1 MGLKLDMA
9 ALTHKGMVRENNE
22 DSLYFSERERV
33 VIVCDGMGG
42 HAGGHIASEIAV
54 EVVAAGMRA
63 LTPADWLDDQK
74 VIDCVKN
81 SVFRANDAILSRSHA
96 DPALYDMGTT
106 ICMLAFMDD
115 KVVTANIGDSR
126 IYRVADGAIEQVSE
140 DHSLVAERIRAGEL
154 DPDSVEVRMLSNILT
169 RALGMDRVTVDITI
183 ESLVK
188 DDVYLLC
195 SDGLSDMLT
204 PQDMQRIIMQNADL
218 QLAAVRMIDLANRRG
233 GNDNITAAMARDR

>member
-9 ALTHKGMVRENNE
+9 ALTHKGMVRDNNE

-81 SVFRANDAILSRSHA
+81 SVFRANDAILARSHA

-188 DDVYLLC
+188 GDVYLLC

-204 PQDMQRIIMQNADL
+204 PQDMQRIIDQNPDL

-233 GNDNITAAMARDR
+233 GNDNITSAMARVR